1 MRKCRR
7 VPIRPLNV
15 GSLSRGSTLSDEP
28 PQALDYAS
36 PTTTRRPVRL
46 RGRHVAYVTGPFAV
60 FAALF
65 IPDTV
70 GSGVVRVNPFAAL
83 ACFAVMG
90 GAIAYVWT
98 RLFEEGTRPP
108 RLAAFVGT
116 CATIAILALPLQFWM
131 LANDYGDP
139 RPLARLKLYSP
150 GIIVLTALALAAI
163 GRGIIGRRRSGPAGR
178 DASAS
183 RG

>member
-1 MRKCRR
+1 MA
-7 VPIRPLNV
+7 
-15 GSLSRGSTLSDEP
+15 DEP

-46 RGRHVAYVTGPFAV
+46 RSRHVACVTVTFAV

-65 IPDTV
+65 IPGTV
-70 GSGVVRVNPFAAL
+70 GSGIVRVNPFAAL

-90 GAIAYVWT
+90 GAIVYVWT

-116 CATIAILALPLQFWM
+116 CATIAILALPLQFWA

-139 RPLARLKLYSP
+139 RPWVRLKLYSP

-163 GRGIIGRRRSGPAGR
+163 GRGHRGPRCASSG
-178 DASAS
+178 
-183 RG
+183 